1 MASDA
6 EINRILAERELY
18 RRGNL
23 DWLLHKGQLGIKERI
38 FRSKRQV
45 QPILCARGYG
55 KTYLGAE
62 IATETCIK
70 KPSRVKIGTEFYTDL
85 EEFIL
90 PNFEAVLKDCPRSCL
105 PTWKS
110 SKGKFVF
117 PERVGSQ
124 IQLIGLD
131 RKPNGLR
138 GTHKTDLIILEEA
151 GFISKLKQIYYSV
164 IVPTTMHRPDCKI
177 LLPTTPPETLDHF
190 FWTLFDMVQVEED
203 VPIFTI
209 DDNPLLTPADVSR
222 IEKEMLGRDST
233 DFQREYL
240 CKRIPDS
247 KRQLTPEFSKEKHVT
262 EWERPPYFKYL
273 KKTSAL
279 DTGVRHLTVQLY
291 SAYDFPTATLH
302 VEGELVLRQN
312 EVLTD
317 TIYERTAQD
326 ETELEYWHPE
336 RPPPGPISRWADN
349 NNLILIQDLN
359 KKGFK
364 DGSGRHWSPT
374 AKDAIEAG
382 VNMVRTWLRDG
393 RLKIH
398 PDCRTLI
405 GTLETCLWNK
415 RRTDFDES
423 EVYGHADALAA
434 LIYLLRNV
442 DVATN
447 PIPLTW
453 STDLQN
459 AFVRNPNAPSGSAKV
474 LQDAFGLKRKA

>member
-6 EINRILAERELY
+6 EIDRILASRELY

-23 DWLLHKGQLGIKERI
+23 DFLLHEGQLKIKERI
-38 FRSKRQV
+38 FRSRRQV

-55 KTYLGAE
+55 KTYLGADV
-62 IATETCIK
+62 AVSTCIK
-70 KPSRVKIGTEFYTDL
+70 KSSRVKIGTEFYTDL

-90 PNFEAVLKDCPRSCL
+90 PNFEAVLKDCPSSCL
-105 PTWKS
+105 PRWKS
-110 SKGKFVF
+110 SKGKWVF

-131 RKPNGLR
+131 RKPDGLR

-151 GFISKLKQIYYSV
+151 GFISKLKEIYYSV

-177 LLPTTPPETLDHF
+177 LLPTTPPKTLDHF

-209 DDNPLLTPADVSR
+209 DDNPLLTSFDIAR
-222 IEKEMLGRDST
+222 IEKDMGGREST

-240 CKRIPDS
+240 CKRIPDA
-247 KRQLTPEFSKEKHVT
+247 KRQLTPEFSHERHVA
-262 EWERPPYFKYL
+262 EWERPGYFGFL
-273 KKTSAL
+273 KKTSSL
-279 DTGVRHLTVQLY
+279 DTGVRHLTVQLF
-291 SAYDFPTATLH
+291 SAYDFPNACLH
-302 VEGELVLRQN
+302 IEEELVLKQN

-317 TIYERTAQD
+317 TIYD
-326 ETELEYWHPE
+326 ETVRIEKQLGYTTV
-336 RPPPGPISRWADN
+336 SRWADN
-349 NNLILIQDLN
+349 NNLILLQDLN

-364 DGSGRHWSPT
+364 DESGRHWSPT

-382 VNMVRTWLRDG
+382 VNLVRGWLRDG

-398 PDCRTLI
+398 PRCRILI
-405 GTLETCLWNK
+405 GTLETALWNK
-415 RRTDFDES
+415 HRSDFAES

-434 LIYLLRNV
+434 LVYLIRNV

-453 STDLQN
+453 GINLENT
-459 AFVRNPNAPSGSAKV
+459 FIRNPNAPTGSVQV
-474 LQDAFGLKRKA
+474 LSDAFGLKRKA